1 MTTLTHEEINQ
12 IINNAKPNVKT
23 VCDCLYNKSAEVAGG
38 GNEHFKAILDD
49 VFDALLDG
57 EIELLYNQFNAY
69 FMHEGGC
76 MTPLQINDYMNI
88 CEEINSK
95 YFIVLPA
102 RGSNKLLTASI
113 RILVHNSVQQA
124 FVEQLAKYVGK

>member
-12 IINNAKPNVKT
+12 IIDDTKPNVKT
-23 VCDCLYNKSAEVAGG
+23 VCDRLYNKSAEVAGG